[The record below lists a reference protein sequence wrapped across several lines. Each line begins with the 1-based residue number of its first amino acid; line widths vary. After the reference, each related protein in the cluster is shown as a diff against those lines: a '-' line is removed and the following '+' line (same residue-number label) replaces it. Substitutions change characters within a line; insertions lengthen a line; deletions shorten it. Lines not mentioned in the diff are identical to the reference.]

1 MLYDL
6 ENIMCHVLIIED
18 DWLLSDHIAQLIE
31 TAGATSVDIAGTEDE
46 AVTVAL
52 DHPPAIII
60 SDVNLPQGTGPLAVQ
75 RILATLGTIPVLF
88 VTGSPDVC
96 EPRSDAMRMLV
107 KPVDDRL
114 LVSTFQ
120 TIAPAC

>member
-1 MLYDL
+1 
-6 ENIMCHVLIIED
+6 MCHVLIIED

-46 AVTVAL
+46 AVMIAL

-75 RILATLGTIPVLF
+75 RIIATLGIIPVLF

-96 EPRSDAMRMLV
+96 QPRSDAMSLLV

-114 LVSTFQ
+114 LVSTFR
-120 TIAPAC
+120 TIAPTA